1 MPIRPIATVA
11 IRHAAPASSTRRSPM
26 RRMMWPVTKDGA
38 NMPRMWT
45 ESTPAVSPTPKPQ
58 NFIASGVAVMTKTI
72 VL

>member
-1 MPIRPIATVA
+1 
-11 IRHAAPASSTRRSPM
+11 M

-45 ESTPAVSPTPKPQ
+45 DSTPAVSPTPKPQ
-58 NFIASGVAVMTKTI
+58 TFIASGVAVMMKTI